1 MHTSYDTIAQAY
13 PVDSARLDQAR
24 LGRLREQLRNR
35 GCAGGLFYDPTN
47 IRYATG
53 VSNMQV
59 YSLHNPCRYV
69 FVPVQGP
76 VVLFDFKGCAHLSKD
91 STVVSEVRNAVSWYH
106 FVSGNRVDEMVQLWA
121 AQIADLVTT
130 HGAGERRL
138 CVDRIDP
145 PGVAALAS
153 HGIAVIDGQE
163 PINMARLVKTPDE
176 INALYQA
183 VRVCEQGFEAMDRVR
198 QPGIT
203 EVALWAELHKANIAL
218 GGEWIETRLL
228 SSGPRTNPWYHEA
241 GMRKIEVGDM
251 VACDSDLI
259 GPLGYSADI
268 SRAWRMGDGL
278 PTDAQRRLYAMAY
291 RQMHTNLQL
300 FTAGSSFRE
309 ISEKAFALPEPYLQ
323 RQNGC
328 IAHGIGLCNEY
339 PLVVHQK
346 GYAASGID
354 GPVEEGMVFCV
365 ESFVGDPAGGEGVK
379 LEEQILVTAQG
390 PVAMSVYPYQLHW
403 L

>member
-1 MHTSYDTIAQAY
+1 MPASYDAIAQEY
-13 PVDSARLDQAR
+13 PVNTDRLDQAR
-24 LGRLREQLRNR
+24 LARLREHLKNV

-53 VSNMQV
+53 TSNMQV

-69 FVPVQGP
+69 FVPVEGP
-76 VVLFDFKGCAHLSKD
+76 VVLFDFKGCAHLSRD
-91 STVVSEVRNAVSWYH
+91 CTAVSEVRNAVSWYH

-121 AQIADLVTT
+121 DQIADLVVA
-130 HGAGERRL
+130 HGGGERRL

-145 PGVAALAS
+145 PGVAALAQR
-153 HGIAVIDGQE
+153 GIAAIDGQE
-163 PINMARLVKTPDE
+163 PINMARLIKTPDE

-183 VRVCEQGFEAMDRVR
+183 VRVCEQGFEAMDSVR
-198 QPGIT
+198 RPGIT
-203 EVALWAELHKANIAL
+203 EAALWAQLHKTNIEL

-228 SSGPRTNPWYHEA
+228 NSGPRTNPWYSEA
-241 GMRKIEVGDM
+241 SLRKIEAGDM

-268 SRAWRMGDGL
+268 SRAWVMGDGR
-278 PTDAQRRLYAMAY
+278 PSDAQRKLYALAY
-291 RQMHTNLQL
+291 KQMQTNVQL
-300 FTAGSSFRE
+300 FTVRSTFRE
-309 ISEKAFALPEPYLQ
+309 ISEKAFALPEPYYQ

-339 PLVVHQK
+339 PLVMHQK

-354 GPVEEGMVFCV
+354 GPVEENMVFCV

-379 LEEQILVTAQG
+379 LEEQIRVTAQG
-390 PVAMSVYPYQLHW
+390 PVAMSVYPYLTDW